1 MFELLSFDV
10 LDRDPVV
17 LGPLFDY
24 LDHVLHLWVGGVPQ
38 DGDHVSQG
46 LPILT
51 ARDNGLKP
59 VCCGSGFKLDPC
71 SGPLWIRIRI
81 QKGKY
86 RINLKLK
93 V

>member
-1 MFELLSFDV
+1 MDLFIWSCLFELLPFDV

-59 VCCGSGFKLDPC
+59 VCCGSVFKTFVDPD
-71 SGPLWIRIRI
+71 PDPER
-81 QKGKY
+81 
-86 RINLKLK
+86 
-93 V
+93 

>member
-1 MFELLSFDV
+1 MGIFLGGLCSFEFLSFDF

-59 VCCGSGFKLDPC
+59 VCCGSVFETFVDPD
-71 SGPLWIRIRI
+71 PDPER
-81 QKGKY
+81 
-86 RINLKLK
+86 
-93 V
+93 

>member
-1 MFELLSFDV
+1 MFELLSFDF

-59 VCCGSGFKLDPC
+59 VCCGSGFKLDPY
-71 SGPLWIRIRI
+71 SRSLWIRIRI